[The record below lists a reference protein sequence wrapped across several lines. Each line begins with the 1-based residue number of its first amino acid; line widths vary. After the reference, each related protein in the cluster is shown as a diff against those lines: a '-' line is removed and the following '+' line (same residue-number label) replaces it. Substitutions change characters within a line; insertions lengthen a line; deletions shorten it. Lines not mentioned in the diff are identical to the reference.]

1 MAMEGICRSSVRLSL
16 LSPALLA
23 AATLLAASALPA
35 FAAEKYPT
43 RPVRVIV
50 PFPPGGSTDFN
61 ARAIQDKFSDLLGAQ
76 MVIDNRGGASGQI
89 GTRIAKD
96 SSPDGYTLLLHTIAF
111 VSSPVLYQ
119 DAGYDPVKDFMPI
132 SLIATV
138 PTTVSVHPS
147 VPVKSVQELL
157 ALAKSKPD
165 QLIYASAGIGTNAHI
180 TGELFNLMGQTNI
193 RAIHYKG
200 GGPALAAVVSG
211 EVQVGFS
218 NITQTS
224 RLAEAGRLR
233 MLAVSSAKRSSSM
246 PNLPTIAESG
256 LPGFEFEAWHI
267 LVAPTNTPAALVGN
281 LSQKIKTTLS
291 DRVVL
296 QRFQKGGMDPVPM
309 TPKETLAYLRNEQ
322 AKWTRVIKERNITA
336 K

>member
-1 MAMEGICRSSVRLSL
+1 MRALRL
-16 LSPALLA
+16 LSAAFLAVSTLPVLA
-23 AATLLAASALPA
+23 AD
-35 FAAEKYPT
+35 KYPT

-61 ARAIQDKFSDLLGAQ
+61 GRAIQDKFSDQLGVQ
-76 MVIDNRGGASGQI
+76 VVVDNRGGASGQI

-96 SSPDGYTLLLHTIAF
+96 SAPDGYTLLLHTIAF
-111 VSSPVLYQ
+111 VSSPALYK

-147 VPVKSVQELL
+147 VAVNSVKELL

-193 RAIHYKG
+193 RPIHYKG

-218 NITQTS
+218 NLTQTA
-224 RLAEAGRLR
+224 RLAEAGRLK
-233 MLAVSSAKRSSSM
+233 MLAVSSLKRSSAA

-256 LPGFEFEAWHI
+256 LPGFEFEAWHVI
-267 LVAPTNTPAALVGN
+267 VAPRGTPAALVGT
-281 LSQKIKTTLS
+281 LSQKIKATLS
-291 DRVVL
+291 DRVVRE
-296 QRFQKGGMDPVPM
+296 RFDKGGMDVVPT
-309 TPKETLAYLRNEQ
+309 TPKETLAYLSNEQ
-322 AKWTRVIKERNITA
+322 AKWARVIKERNITA

>member
-1 MAMEGICRSSVRLSL
+1 MAMEGVCRSSIRFGL
-16 LSPALLA
+16 LSAAFLAVSTLPVLA
-23 AATLLAASALPA
+23 AD
-35 FAAEKYPT
+35 KYPT

-61 ARAIQDKFSDLLGAQ
+61 GRAIQDKFSDQLGVQ
-76 MVIDNRGGASGQI
+76 VVVDNRGGASGQI

-96 SSPDGYTLLLHTIAF
+96 SAPDGYTLLLHTIAF
-111 VSSPVLYQ
+111 VSSPALYK

-147 VPVKSVQELL
+147 VAVNSVKELL

-193 RAIHYKG
+193 RPIHYKG

-218 NITQTS
+218 NLTQTA
-224 RLAEAGRLR
+224 RLAEAGRLK
-233 MLAVSSAKRSSSM
+233 MLAVSSLKRSSAA

-256 LPGFEFEAWHI
+256 LPGFEFEAWHVI
-267 LVAPTNTPAALVGN
+267 VAPRVTPAALVGT
-281 LSQKIKTTLS
+281 LSQKIKATLS
-291 DRVVL
+291 DRVVRE
-296 QRFQKGGMDPVPM
+296 RFDKGGMDIVPT
-309 TPKETLAYLRNEQ
+309 TPKETLAYLLNEQ
-322 AKWTRVIKERNITA
+322 AKWARVIKERNITA

>member
-1 MAMEGICRSSVRLSL
+1 MEETCRSSIRFGL
-16 LSPALLA
+16 LTAALLA
-23 AATLLAASALPA
+23 ATALNA
-35 FAAEKYPT
+35 YAAEKFPA

-61 ARAIQDKFSDLLGAQ
+61 GRAIQDKFSDQLGVQ
-76 MVIDNRGGASGQI
+76 VVVDNRGGASGQI

-96 SSPDGYTLLLHTIAF
+96 SAPDGYTLLLHTIAF
-111 VSSPVLYQ
+111 VSSPALYK

-147 VPVKSVQELL
+147 VAVNSVKELL

-193 RAIHYKG
+193 RPIHYKG

-218 NITQTS
+218 NLTQTA
-224 RLAEAGRLR
+224 RLAEAGRLK
-233 MLAVSSAKRSSSM
+233 MLAVSSLKRSSAA

-256 LPGFEFEAWHI
+256 LPGFEFEAWHVI
-267 LVAPTNTPAALVGN
+267 VAPRGTPAALVGT
-281 LSQKIKTTLS
+281 LSQKIKATLS
-291 DRVVL
+291 DRVVRE
-296 QRFQKGGMDPVPM
+296 RFDKGGMDVVPT
-309 TPKETLAYLRNEQ
+309 TPKETLAYLSNEQ
-322 AKWTRVIKERNITA
+322 AKWARVIRERNITA

>member
-1 MAMEGICRSSVRLSL
+1 MEGICRSSIRFGL
-16 LSPALLA
+16 LSAAFLAVSTLPVLA
-23 AATLLAASALPA
+23 AD
-35 FAAEKYPT
+35 KYPT

-61 ARAIQDKFSDLLGAQ
+61 GRAIQDKFSDQLGVQ
-76 MVIDNRGGASGQI
+76 VVVDNRGGASGQI

-96 SSPDGYTLLLHTIAF
+96 SAPDGYTLLLHTIAF
-111 VSSPVLYQ
+111 VSSPALYK

-147 VPVKSVQELL
+147 VAVNSVKELL

-193 RAIHYKG
+193 RPIHYKG

-218 NITQTS
+218 NLTQTA
-224 RLAEAGRLR
+224 RLAEAGRLK
-233 MLAVSSAKRSSSM
+233 MLAVSSLKRSSAA

-256 LPGFEFEAWHI
+256 LPGFEFEAWHVI
-267 LVAPTNTPAALVGN
+267 VAPRGTPAALVGT
-281 LSQKIKTTLS
+281 LSQKIKATLS
-291 DRVVL
+291 DRVVRE
-296 QRFQKGGMDPVPM
+296 RFDKGGMDVVPT
-309 TPKETLAYLRNEQ
+309 TPKETLAHLSNEQ
-322 AKWTRVIKERNITA
+322 AKWARVIRERNITA